1 MKDILYV
8 LEYPNFWD
16 IPCFLA
22 IKWHKETWR
31 RKHEH
36 AIVLLLWDF
45 QLRSMCDRIPTE
57 KHVWDS
63 NINFYLQ
70 YKQTGSSS
78 IASQVSTGFNCC
90 VTLPMYQSNI
100 HFHLWLGR
108 CWHQQ
113 GCHRHW
119 DILWYPSIFWDILK
133 HFIKIGIFFSVWG
146 IILHLTVFTVFIR
159 ISYPSI

>member
-1 MKDILYV
+1 MFKEITKWNTPVTMKDILYV

-78 IASQVSTGFNCC
+78 IASQVSTSTVVSPCLCTRATYISICRWVVAG
-90 VTLPMYQSNI
+90 TSRDIIDIGISY
-100 HFHLWLGR
+100 
-108 CWHQQ
+108 
-113 GCHRHW
+113 
-119 DILWYPSIFWDILK
+119 DILLYFEISGNISL
-133 HFIKIGIFFSVWG
+133 KIGIFYSVWG
-146 IILHLTVFTVFIR
+146 II
-159 ISYPSI
+159 